1 MYDASIR
8 SGGPARS
15 ARFLPQEEF
24 SSQKRYFFPDLLV
37 EFFLKTKD
45 RDWQGYDLLCDDPL
59 MEYSKEGGT
68 ISLYEA
74 SKPFDRKN
82 PFLVLKEEEVFSVF
96 EEWKLF
102 AEMEEIAKRTFTIL
116 ERAWKTEGGTLVD
129 FKVEFGRTKD
139 GALLLADVI
148 DNDSWRVLENSV
160 HIDKQAYRDGGN
172 LNEVSKKY
180 RHVAEM
186 TRNFLLNLGEE

>member
-1 MYDASIR
+1 
-8 SGGPARS
+8 
-15 ARFLPQEEF
+15 
-24 SSQKRYFFPDLLV
+24 
-37 EFFLKTKD
+37 
-45 RDWQGYDLLCDDPL
+45 
-59 MEYSKEGGT
+59 
-68 ISLYEA
+68 
-74 SKPFDRKN
+74 
-82 PFLVLKEEEVFSVF
+82 
-96 EEWKLF
+96 
-102 AEMEEIAKRTFTIL
+102 MEEIAKRTFTIL